1 MVKAGAEKYA
11 FDEITVRP
19 ILYRD
24 RGFDMDAAKITP
36 GQYFVTSRDMMIVT
50 VLGSCVSACIRDS
63 RTKIGGM
70 NHFMLPERGGAPDSP
85 LSPSARYGAY
95 AMEVL
100 INQLIKLGAR
110 RETLEAKV
118 FGAGKVLAGMGDIGQ
133 RNAQFVRE
141 YLKLEKI
148 ALLAEDLGDIHPR
161 KVYFFPRS
169 GRVLVKQLR
178 SVSNQTIITR
188 EKAYSRSLDTSQPG
202 GDVDLF

>member
-1 MVKAGAEKYA
+1 MAKATADIFA
-11 FDEITVRP
+11 FDEATVKP

-24 RGFDMDAAKITP
+24 RGFDIDAAKITP
-36 GQYFVTSRDMMIVT
+36 GQYFVTPRDMMIVT

-63 RTKIGGM
+63 KTGIGGM
-70 NHFMLPERGGAPDSP
+70 NHFMLPERGGTPDSP

-110 RETLEAKV
+110 RNTLEAKV
-118 FGAGKVLAGMGDIGQ
+118 FGAGKVLAGMGDIGA

-148 ALLAEDLGDIHPR
+148 ALLAEDLGDVHPR
-161 KVYFFPRS
+161 KVYFFPHS

-178 SVSNQTIITR
+178 SASQTIITR

>member
-1 MVKAGAEKYA
+1 MPKRTSKTFA
-11 FDEITVRP
+11 FDEATAKP

-24 RGFDMDAAKITP
+24 RAFDIEAAKITP
-36 GQYFVTSRDMMIVT
+36 GQYFVTARDMMIVT

-63 RTKIGGM
+63 KTRIGGM
-70 NHFMLPERGGAPDSP
+70 NHFMLPERGGTLDNP

-95 AMEVL
+95 AMEIL

-110 RETLEAKV
+110 RNTLEAKV

-148 ALLAEDLGDIHPR
+148 TILAEDLGDIYPR
-161 KVYFFPRS
+161 KVYFLPYS

-178 SVSNQTIITR
+178 ATANQTIILR
-188 EKAYSRSLDTSQPG
+188 EKAYSRSLDSDQSG

>member
-1 MVKAGAEKYA
+1 MAKATADTFA
-11 FDEITVRP
+11 FDDATVKP

-24 RGFDMDAAKITP
+24 RGFDIDAAKITP
-36 GQYFVTSRDMMIVT
+36 GQYFVTPRDMMIVT
-50 VLGSCVSACIRDS
+50 VLGSCVSACIRDAK
-63 RTKIGGM
+63 TGIGGM
-70 NHFMLPERGGAPDSP
+70 NHFMLPERGGTPDSP

-110 RETLEAKV
+110 RNTLEAKV

-148 ALLAEDLGDIHPR
+148 ALLAEDLGDVHPR
-161 KVYFFPRS
+161 KVYFFPHS

-178 SVSNQTIITR
+178 AAANQTIITR
-188 EKAYSRSLDTSQPG
+188 EKAYSRSLDNSQPG